1 VECLKKMLRLPGQG
15 PVYLII
21 DGLDKCP
28 KYAPPTAR
36 GHVLL
41 IMQELIELRLPHVH
55 FCITSRLEID
65 IRDVLGPLAIHNVPL
80 HEQAGQN
87 QDIAD
92 FIKAIVCSNP
102 RMKRWQAE
110 VKNLVIRTLTAKSGG
125 M

>member
-1 VECLKKMLRLPGQG
+1 
-15 PVYLII
+15 
-21 DGLDKCP
+21 
-28 KYAPPTAR
+28 
-36 GHVLL
+36 
-41 IMQELIELRLPHVH
+41 MQELIELRLPHVH